1 MFIDSHCH
9 LDFPEFAQNRDDV
22 IANLTADN
30 DRLIAEN
37 RRLQGELS
45 TAKAQAGRALAA
57 IRHQLE
63 PWYRALKQLFGEI
76 EAVGG
81 AAVTADDNSQ
91 QAKWEA
97 VKRQMTPR
105 LAQAVDL
112 LMLQGSM
119 KRTQIASA
127 LNMDY
132 SNCTK
137 NVIGILLRQGW
148 IVENGGELSL
158 KKL

>member
-1 MFIDSHCH
+1 MTQH
-9 LDFPEFAQNRDDV
+9 LLEGEVDNRDD
-22 IANLTADN
+22 IISSLTAEN

-57 IRHQLE
+57 IRHQME
-63 PWYRALKQLFGEI
+63 PWHKALKLLFGEM
-76 EAVGG
+76 EAIGG
-81 AAVTADDNSQ
+81 DANPTDDNSQ
-91 QAKWEA
+91 QAKWET
-97 VKRQMTPR
+97 VKRQMPPR
-105 LAQAVDL
+105 LAQAIDL
-112 LMLQGSM
+112 LMLQGRM

-127 LNMDY
+127 LKMDY

-137 NVIGILLRQGW
+137 NVIGALLRQGW

-158 KKL
+158 KRL